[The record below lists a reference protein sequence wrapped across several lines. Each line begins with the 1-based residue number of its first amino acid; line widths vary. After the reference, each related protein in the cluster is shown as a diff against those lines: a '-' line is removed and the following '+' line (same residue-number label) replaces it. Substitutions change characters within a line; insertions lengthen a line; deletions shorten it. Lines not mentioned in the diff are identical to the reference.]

1 MKFPESWLREWVELP
16 ADSHELAERL
26 TMAGHEVDGIE
37 TTGEGLEDVLVA
49 EVLEVSRHPN
59 ADKLSVCRVSDG
71 SGNNRG
77 IVCGAPNVVAGMKA
91 VLALPGTTL
100 PGGIKLRRTKIR
112 GVESDG
118 MLCSAA
124 ELGLGDETDGILRLQ
139 DDVPAGTRLT
149 EYLELPD
156 RSYELNLT
164 PNRGDCF
171 SMLGMARDIAALT
184 GTGLKN
190 SARYA
195 VAASTDAVQAIA
207 LDDPDAC
214 PRFAGRVV
222 RGINAGARTPL
233 WLTERLRRSGIRAIH
248 PVVDVTNYVMLEL
261 GQPLHAYD
269 LDRLSGTVRPRFAKA
284 GERLTLLDE
293 REVALSQDTVL
304 VTDDSGPIGLAGIMG
319 GLGTAVSTATANVF
333 FEAAFWPQDVIAG
346 RARSYGLHTDAS
358 LRFERGVDPEGQAR
372 AIERATGLLL
382 EIAGGAAGP
391 LTDACHPDRL
401 PKRSPV
407 ALRRSRLHALLGME
421 LDGPEVTRILQG
433 LGLAVEETDGGWIVQ
448 APGFRFDLDIEDD
461 FIEEVAR
468 VFGYDRIPETTAT
481 ASLPLGPVTEQ
492 SIDHGRVADTL
503 VARDYQ
509 EVVTYS
515 FIDAAT
521 DRIFAG
527 SESKLVLGNPI
538 SSEMSVM
545 RRSLWPG
552 MLKIA
557 AANLARQQERVRL
570 FESGKTFHGTL
581 ANPEEVVRVAGL
593 AVGPALPEQWS
604 SKAREVDFFDIKADV
619 EALLA
624 LTGRG
629 GALAFE
635 QVRHPALQAGQSAQI
650 LCGGRT
656 IGVIGKLHPSTAR
669 ALDISPPVL
678 LFELDAAV
686 AFAAAVPVATAISR
700 FPAIRR
706 DIAVVVA
713 DDITSATLIQV
724 ALSAAPDIIRRA
736 VVFDVYH
743 GPGIEA
749 GLKSVALGLIL
760 QGTSRTLTDDD
771 ADNATAGAV
780 QKLQQEC
787 SAILRKQ
794 H

>member
-1 MKFPESWLREWVELP
+1 MKFPESWLRAWVDLP
-16 ADSHELAERL
+16 ANSDELAERL
-26 TMAGHEVDGIE
+26 TMAGHEVDRIE
-37 TTGEGLEDVLVA
+37 TTGEGLEDLLVA

-71 SGNNRG
+71 SGNKPG

-91 VLALPGTTL
+91 VLALPGATL
-100 PGGIKLRRTKIR
+100 PGGIKLRRTRIR
-112 GVESDG
+112 GVESEG

-124 ELGLGDETDGILRLQ
+124 ELGLGDDGDGILNLP
-139 DDVPAGTRLT
+139 DDAPVGTRLT

-156 RSYELNLT
+156 RIYELNLT

-184 GTGLKN
+184 GTGPKDTA
-190 SARYA
+190 SYA
-195 VAASTDAVQAIA
+195 VAASTDAMQAVA
-207 LDDPDAC
+207 LDEPDAC

-222 RGINAGARTPL
+222 VGINTVARTPL
-233 WLTERLRRSGIRAIH
+233 WLTERLRRSGIRSIH

-269 LDRLSGTVRPRFAKA
+269 LDRLSGTIRPRFAKT

-293 REVALSQDTVL
+293 REVDVSPDTIL
-304 VTDDSGPIGLAGIMG
+304 ITDDSGPIGLAGIMG
-319 GLGTAVSTATANVF
+319 GLSTAVSASTTNVF
-333 FEAAFWPQDVIAG
+333 FEAAFWPQEVVAG
-346 RARSYGLHTDAS
+346 RARNYGLHTDAS
-358 LRFERGVDPEGQAR
+358 LRFERGVDPAGQAR
-372 AIERATGLLL
+372 AIERASGLLL
-382 EIAGGAAGP
+382 EIAGGSAGP
-391 LTDACHPDRL
+391 LTDLVHADRL

-407 ALRRSRLHALLGME
+407 VLRRSRLHALLGME
-421 LDGPEVTRILQG
+421 LNRPEVTRILQN
-433 LGLAVEETDGGWIVQ
+433 LSLAVEETDGGWIVE

-461 FIEEVAR
+461 LIEEVAR

-481 ASLPLGPVTEQ
+481 ASLPLGPVTER
-492 SIDHGRVADTL
+492 SVDAGRVADTL

-515 FIDAAT
+515 FIDAET
-521 DRIFAG
+521 DRTFAG
-527 SESKLVLGNPI
+527 SESELVLSNPI

-545 RRSLWPG
+545 RGSLWPG
-552 MLKIA
+552 MLKAA

-570 FESGKTFHGTL
+570 FEIGKTFHGTL
-581 ANPEEVVRVAGL
+581 ASPEEVVRVAGL
-593 AVGPALPEQWS
+593 ATGPALPEQWS
-604 SKAREVDFFDIKADV
+604 MKSREVDFFDVKADI
-619 EALLA
+619 EALLS

-629 GALAFE
+629 AEVAFE
-635 QVRHPALQAGQSAQI
+635 HAGHPALQAGQSAQI
-650 LCGGRT
+650 VCGGRA
-656 IGVIGKLHPSTAR
+656 IGVTGKLHPSTAR
-669 ALDISPPVL
+669 AFDISRAVQ
-678 LFELDAAV
+678 LFELDAAA
-686 AFAAAVPVATAISR
+686 AFAAGVPVATAVSR

-736 VVFDVYH
+736 VVFDVYR

-749 GLKSVALGLIL
+749 GLKGVALGLIL
-760 QGTSRTLTDDD
+760 QETCRTLTDDD
-771 ADNATAGAV
+771 ADNATARAV

-787 SAILRKQ
+787 SAILREQ

>member
-1 MKFPESWLREWVELP
+1 MKFPESWLRAWVELP
-16 ADSHELAERL
+16 TDSDELAERL
-26 TMAGHEVDGIE
+26 TMAGHEVDRIE
-37 TTGEGLEDVLVA
+37 TAGEGLDQVVVA

-59 ADKLSVCRVSDG
+59 ADKLWVCRVSDG
-71 SGNNRG
+71 SGNNPV

-91 VLALPGTTL
+91 VVALPGTTL
-100 PGGIKLRRTKIR
+100 PGGIRLRRTRIR
-112 GVESDG
+112 GVESEG

-124 ELGLGDETDGILRLQ
+124 ELGLGDDADGILRLP
-139 DDVPAGTRLT
+139 DDAPAGTRLT
-149 EYLELPD
+149 QYLELPD
-156 RSYELNLT
+156 RVYELNLT

-171 SMLGMARDIAALT
+171 SILGMARDIAALT

-190 SARYA
+190 AATYA
-195 VAASTDAVQAIA
+195 VAASIDAVQAVA
-207 LDDPDAC
+207 LDEPDAC
-214 PRFAGRVV
+214 PRFAGRMVL
-222 RGINAGARTPL
+222 GIDTFARTPL

-269 LDRLSGTVRPRFAKA
+269 LDRLSGTIRPRFAET

-293 REVALSQDTVL
+293 REVEVSPDTVL

-319 GLGTAVSTATANVF
+319 GLGTAVSAATTNVF
-333 FEAAFWPQDVIAG
+333 FEAAFWPQEVVAG
-346 RARSYGLHTDAS
+346 RARKYGLHTDAS
-358 LRFERGVDPEGQAR
+358 LRFERGVDPGGQAR

-382 EIAGGAAGP
+382 EIAGGSAGP
-391 LTDACHPDRL
+391 LTDLCHADRL

-407 ALRRSRLHALLGME
+407 ALRRSRLQALLGME
-421 LDGPEVTRILQG
+421 LNGPEVTRILRN
-433 LGLAVEETDGGWIVQ
+433 LSLAVEETDAGWIVQ

-461 FIEEVAR
+461 LIEEVAR

-481 ASLPLGPVTEQ
+481 ASLPLGPVTER
-492 SIDHGRVADTL
+492 SVDSARVADTL

-515 FIDAAT
+515 FIDAVT
-521 DRIFAG
+521 DRLFAG
-527 SESKLVLGNPI
+527 GESELVLGNPI

-545 RRSLWPG
+545 RGSLWPG
-552 MLKIA
+552 MLKVA

-570 FESGKTFHGTL
+570 FEMGKTFHGTL
-581 ANPEEVVRVAGL
+581 ASPEEVVRVAGL
-593 AVGPALPEQWS
+593 AIGPALPEQWS
-604 SKAREVDFFDIKADV
+604 MKSREVDFFDVKADI
-619 EALLA
+619 EALLS
-624 LTGRG
+624 LKGRG
-629 GALAFE
+629 AELAFE
-635 QVRHPALQAGQSAQI
+635 PVGHPALQAGQSAQI
-650 LCGGRT
+650 VCAGRV
-656 IGVIGKLHPSTAR
+656 IGVTGKLHPSTAR
-669 ALDISPPVL
+669 ALDISRAAQ
-678 LFELDAAV
+678 LFELDAVA
-686 AFAAAVPVATAISR
+686 AFAAAVPVATAVSR

-713 DDITSATLIQV
+713 DDITSAKLIQV

-736 VVFDVYH
+736 VVFDVFR

-760 QGTSRTLTDDD
+760 QETSRTLTDDD
-771 ADNATAGAV
+771 ADNATARAV

-787 SAILRKQ
+787 SAVLREQ

>member
-1 MKFPESWLREWVELP
+1 MKFPESWLRAWVDLP
-16 ADSHELAERL
+16 TDSNEFAERL

-37 TTGEGLEDVLVA
+37 TAGEGLDDVLVA

-59 ADKLSVCRVSDG
+59 ADRLSVCRVSDG

-112 GVESDG
+112 GVESEG
-118 MLCSAA
+118 MLCSTA
-124 ELGLGDETDGILRLQ
+124 ELGLGEDADRILRLP
-139 DDVPAGTRLT
+139 DDAPAGARLA

-156 RSYELNLT
+156 RIYDLNLT

-184 GTGLKN
+184 GTSLKN
-190 SARYA
+190 SATYA
-195 VAASTDAVQAIA
+195 VAASIDAAQAVA

-222 RGINAGARTPL
+222 RGIDTGARTPL

-269 LDRLSGTVRPRFAKA
+269 LDRLSGTIRPRFAKA

-293 REVALSQDTVL
+293 REVVISPDTVL

-319 GLGTAVSTATANVF
+319 GLGTAVSAATTNVF
-333 FEAAFWPQDVIAG
+333 FEAAFWRREVVAG
-346 RARSYGLHTDAS
+346 RARKYGLHTDAS
-358 LRFERGVDPEGQAR
+358 LRFERGVDPAGQAR
-372 AIERATGLLL
+372 AIERATSLLL
-382 EIAGGAAGP
+382 EIAGGWAGP
-391 LTDACHPDRL
+391 LTDERHEDRL
-401 PKRSPV
+401 PKRRPL

-421 LDGPEVTRILQG
+421 LEGREVTGILQD
-433 LGLAVEETDGGWIVQ
+433 LGLVVEVTDGGWIVQ

-461 FIEEVAR
+461 LIEEVAR

-492 SIDHGRVADTL
+492 SLDLDRVAETL

-521 DRIFAG
+521 DRVFAG
-527 SESKLVLGNPI
+527 RDSELALGNPI

-545 RRSLWPG
+545 RGSLWPG
-552 MLKIA
+552 MLKVA

-570 FESGKTFHGTL
+570 FEIGKTFHGTL

-593 AVGPALPEQWS
+593 AIGPALPEQWS
-604 SKAREVDFFDIKADV
+604 MKSREVDFFDVKADV
-619 EALLA
+619 EVLLG
-624 LTGRG
+624 LTGRE
-629 GALAFE
+629 AELVFE
-635 QVRHPALQAGQSAQI
+635 HAGHPALQAGQSAQI
-650 LCGGRT
+650 ACEGRV
-656 IGVIGKLHPSTAR
+656 IGVAGKLHPSTAR
-669 ALDISPPVL
+669 ALDINRPVQ
-678 LFELDAAV
+678 LFELDAAA
-686 AFAAAVPVATAISR
+686 AFAAGVPVATAISR

-713 DDITSATLIQV
+713 DDITSAMLIQV

-736 VVFDVYH
+736 VVFDVYR
-743 GPGIEA
+743 GSGIEA

-760 QGTSRTLTDDD
+760 QETSRTLTDDD
-771 ADNATAGAV
+771 ADSATARAV
-780 QKLQQEC
+780 QKLQHEC
-787 SAILRKQ
+787 SAILRK
-794 H
+794 